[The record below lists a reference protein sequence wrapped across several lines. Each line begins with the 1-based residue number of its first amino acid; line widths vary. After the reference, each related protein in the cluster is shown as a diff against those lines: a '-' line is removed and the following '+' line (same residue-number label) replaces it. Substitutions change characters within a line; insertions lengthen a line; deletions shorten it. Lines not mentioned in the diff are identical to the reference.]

1 MNKNHIFSFAG
12 GEELA
17 KMGAWWFVSYSYYLY
32 IDRTHLAWSSVST
45 ENTRRSVYKRT
56 RKYHAYWL
64 CEVQDMERL
73 DVHGNT
79 AGISSGEIKSMA
91 TKVLA
96 VISKDNGKS
105 EIEAILNELIEKRDR
120 ILR

>member
-32 IDRTHLAWSSVST
+32 VDRSHLDWRSVGT
-45 ENTRRSVYKRT
+45 ENTRRTVYNRT

-64 CEVQDMERL
+64 CEVEDMERL
-73 DVHGNT
+73 DVHGNS
-79 AGISSGEIKSMA
+79 AGLPSEKIKSMA
-91 TKVLA
+91 SKVLS

-105 EIEAILNELIEKRDR
+105 EIEAILNELIEKRDGLMR
-120 ILR
+120 